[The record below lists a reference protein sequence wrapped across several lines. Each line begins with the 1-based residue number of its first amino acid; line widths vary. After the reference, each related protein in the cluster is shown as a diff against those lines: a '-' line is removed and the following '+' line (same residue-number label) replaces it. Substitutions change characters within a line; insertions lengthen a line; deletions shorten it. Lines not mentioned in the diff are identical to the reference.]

1 MERRTKRATPRRPL
15 HRNRQTLSPIWR
27 ANKISLC
34 NPSLEID
41 ADQIGWPRA
50 NARAHGA
57 PSRGWLLGNFIS
69 RLYRPVAVTPRDIDV
84 TILNGTPSF
93 SFSVFLYFFRYHS
106 RVSLL
111 TRFRRIVWRFIRKF
125 SLLFERRLGSDQ
137 VPWKARGSVDIVRS
151 YFNEDIY
158 LRLFVA
164 CWPTNNLDLNKRI
177 K

>member
-41 ADQIGWPRA
+41 ADQIGWPCA

-57 PSRGWLLGNFIS
+57 PWRGWLLGSFIS
-69 RLYRPVAVTPRDIDV
+69 RLYRPVAVTPPDIDV

-93 SFSVFLYFFRYHS
+93 SFPVLLHFFRYHS
-106 RVSLL
+106 PVSLL
-111 TRFRRIVWRFIRKF
+111 TRFSSNSLKIYSEILVAFRATTQVRSSSVKSKGKRWYRSKLFQRRYLPAAF
-125 SLLFERRLGSDQ
+125 RRLLTD
-137 VPWKARGSVDIVRS
+137 
-151 YFNEDIY
+151 E
-158 LRLFVA
+158 
-164 CWPTNNLDLNKRI
+164 
-177 K
+177 